1 MSDTDDGN
9 KVAVIVKM
17 DASGLWFM
25 PPSDAYLA
33 LMADIREAE
42 SKATRMAAQSML
54 NTFGSSC
61 LSQQSPEYRALV
73 DEVRKWMPVAAGGMG
88 IDPNAPPGTAP
99 APDIHHK
106 PPTPDQVKAE
116 YRRIER
122 EAAVFRAIAR
132 PQAMRV
138 GVFTFDR

>member
-17 DASGLWFM
+17 DASRFWMM

-33 LMADIREAE
+33 LMAHIREAE
-42 SKATRMAAQSML
+42 SKATRMAAQSL
-54 NTFGSSC
+54 DTFGSGC
-61 LSQQSPEYRALV
+61 WSQQSQAYLELV

-88 IDPNAPPGTAP
+88 IDPNVPPGTAP
-99 APDIHHK
+99 SPDIHHK

-116 YRRIER
+116 YRRVER

-138 GVFTFDR
+138 GVFTFDG

>member
-1 MSDTDDGN
+1 MSKFN
-9 KVAVIVKM
+9 IYEA
-17 DASGLWFM
+17 DAANSRAMSGDPGIYNRHIHMQAFC
-25 PPSDAYLA
+25 AA
-33 LMADIREAE
+33 ARERE
-42 SKATRMAAQSML
+42 REREAAQSVL
-54 NTFGSSC
+54 DTFGSGD
-61 LSQQSPEYRALV
+61 LSQQSQAYLELV

-88 IDPNAPPGTAP
+88 IDPNVPPGTAP

-116 YRRIER
+116 YRRVER

-138 GVFTFDR
+138 GVFTVR